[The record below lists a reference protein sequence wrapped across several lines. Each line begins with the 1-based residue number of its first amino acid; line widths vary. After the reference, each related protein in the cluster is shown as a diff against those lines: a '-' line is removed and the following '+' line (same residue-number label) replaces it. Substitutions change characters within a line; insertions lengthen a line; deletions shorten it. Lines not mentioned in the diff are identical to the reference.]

1 KLLLTA
7 GGVVKGLDF
16 GLARRSH
23 AEGDDSSTLT
33 DTGAVMGTPDYLA
46 PEQIRDA
53 HHADIRADLYSLGC
67 TLYFLLTG
75 KVPFPGGTVGLKLV
89 RHQMEDPEAV
99 QVLRPDIP
107 VALVAIVQKLMA
119 KRPEDRYQ
127 TPAQAAA
134 ALEKLLRSGVL
145 GRGAWGGLERPTGP
159 RTRHRLGL

>member
-67 TLYFLLTG
+67 TLYFLLSG
-75 KVPFPGGTVGLKLV
+75 RVPFPGGTIAEKLV
-89 RHQMEDPEAV
+89 QHQLEEPEPLE
-99 QVLRPDIP
+99 QLRPDVP
-107 VALVAIVQKLMA
+107 PCLAAVVRKLMA
-119 KRPEDRYQ
+119 KKPEHRYLN
-127 TPAQAAA
+127 PAEAAE
-134 ALEKLLRSGVL
+134 ALSQLVE
-145 GRGAWGGLERPTGP
+145 T
-159 RTRHRLGL
+159 